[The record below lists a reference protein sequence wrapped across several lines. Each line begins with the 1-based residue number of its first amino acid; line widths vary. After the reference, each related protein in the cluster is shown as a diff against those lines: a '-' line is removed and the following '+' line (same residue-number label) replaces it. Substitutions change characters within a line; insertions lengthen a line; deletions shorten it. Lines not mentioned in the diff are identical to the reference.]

1 LTLDN
6 EEVIEELDQLDR
18 QSKAL
23 KKNLMKMCWYLRGG
37 MTYEEIYQLGPLD
50 RQIINKVVE
59 ENLEVAKES
68 GLPFF

>member
-1 LTLDN
+1 MTLDN

-23 KKNLMKMCWYLRGG
+23 KKNLLKMCWYMRGG
-37 MTYEEIYQLGPLD
+37 MTYEEIYQLGPMD

>member
-1 LTLDN
+1 MTLDN

-37 MTYEEIYQLGPLD
+37 MTYEEIYQLGPMD

>member
-1 LTLDN
+1 
-6 EEVIEELDQLDR
+6 
-18 QSKAL
+18 
-23 KKNLMKMCWYLRGG
+23 MKMCWYLRGG
-37 MTYEEIYQLGPLD
+37 MTYEEIYQLGPMD